1 MKTSKTHAYRS
12 RGGIDIYRAS
22 IGIDYADATCEL
34 VTALDSRPG
43 VLLSSSYEYPGRYT
57 RWDIGFTNPP
67 LRISAR
73 GRRVELDALNA
84 RGEVL
89 LSFFRELFARDD
101 DVSCLV
107 SVARQLV
114 YDIQPPEPV
123 LIEEERTRQRSVFTF
138 LRRVIAAFASPD
150 DDFLGLYGAFGY
162 ELAFQ
167 FEAVRSRLVR
177 KAQQRDLVL
186 YLPDT
191 LLTVDL
197 KREVAQ
203 LHYYDF
209 AFDTGAGARS
219 TRSLSRDLAATP
231 FTPVPDTGMRCDHA
245 PGQYEQTVRKALDY
259 FARGDLFETVPGQCF
274 EQACRDA
281 PSAIFRRLQQ
291 QNPAPYGALMN
302 LGEREYLVAASPE
315 MFVRVDGQRVETCPI
330 SGTIARGRDAMEDA
344 EQIRTLLNSAKDEA
358 ELSMC
363 TDVDRNDKARVCEP
377 GSVRVLG
384 RRQLELYSRLIHT
397 VDHVEGTLRPEFDA
411 LDAFLSHAWAVTVT
425 GAPKQRAMQ
434 FIEDHELTP
443 RAWYG
448 GALGCLNFN
457 GSANTGLTI
466 RTMQIRDGIA
476 TVRAGATLLFDSD
489 PAAEE
494 AETRLKAS
502 ALLRALDPAS
512 ALNLVAARREEAP
525 HATRVKVLMVDHQ
538 DSFVHT
544 LGSYLR
550 EAGAELVTVR
560 PAGVAQMLERL
571 QPQLVVLSPG
581 PGTPD
586 DFGMRATLDL
596 CLARGVPV
604 FGVCL
609 GLQGIV
615 EYFGGALRTLDY
627 PMHGKQSELAQA
639 SGFLF
644 EGLARPLK
652 VGRYHSLVAATVPA
666 CLDVC
671 ARTADGKVMAIQ
683 HRRLPIA
690 AVQFHPES
698 ILTLDGDK
706 GRGMIR
712 NVLRN
717 LAAAPMCTKDAV
729 REG

>member
-1 MKTSKTHAYRS
+1 R
-12 RGGIDIYRAS
+12 
-22 IGIDYADATCEL
+22 
-34 VTALDSRPG
+34 
-43 VLLSSSYEYPGRYT
+43 
-57 RWDIGFTNPP
+57 
-67 LRISAR
+67 RI
-73 GRRVELDALNA
+73 EIDALNA

-89 LSFFRELFARDD
+89 LAYVRALVANDD
-101 DVSCLV
+101 DVNLIAAHAQQV
-107 SVARQLV
+107 VFDV
-114 YDIQPPEPV
+114 QPPEPV

-138 LRRVIAAFASPD
+138 LRGMIAAFASPD
-150 DDFLGLYGAFGY
+150 DEFLGLYGAFGY

-167 FEAVRSRLVR
+167 FEGVQLRLPR
-177 KAQQRDLVL
+177 NGKQRDMVL

-191 LLTVDL
+191 LLTVDH

-209 AFDTGAGARS
+209 AFESHEGLHS
-219 TRSLSRDLAATP
+219 TRNLPRDSTQIPFVLAP
-231 FTPVPDTGMRCDHA
+231 EDGMRCDHA
-245 PGQYEQTVRKALDY
+245 PAQYEQTVRRALDY
-259 FARGDLFETVPGQCF
+259 FARGDLFEAVPGQCF
-274 EQACRDA
+274 EQACRDT

-302 LGEREYLVAASPE
+302 LGETEYLVAASPE
-315 MFVRVDGQRVETCPI
+315 MFVRVEGRRVETCPI
-330 SGTIARGRDAMEDA
+330 SGTTARGRDAMEDA
-344 EQIRTLLNSAKDEA
+344 EQIRTLLNSAKDES

-384 RRQLELYSRLIHT
+384 RRQIELYSRLIHT
-397 VDHVEGTLRPEFDA
+397 VDHVEGTLRAEFDA

-425 GAPKQRAMQ
+425 GAPKHNAMQ

-457 GSANTGLTI
+457 GNANTGLTI
-466 RTMQIRDGIA
+466 RTMQIREGVA

-512 ALNLVAARREEAP
+512 ALSLVAACGDKVPQRKY
-525 HATRVKVLMVDHQ
+525 VKVLMVDHQ

-560 PAGVAQMLERL
+560 HTSVAAMLRRFE
-571 QPQLVVLSPG
+571 PQLVVLSPG
-581 PGTPD
+581 PGCPD
-586 DFGMRATLDL
+586 EFDMRATLDL
-596 CLARGVPV
+596 CLAHGVPV

-615 EYFGGALRTLDY
+615 EYFGGALQRLDY
-627 PMHGKQSELAQA
+627 PVHGKQSELAQA
-639 SGFLF
+639 HGFLF
-644 EGLARPLK
+644 EGLPRPLR
-652 VGRYHSLVAATVPA
+652 VGRYHSLVAARVPE
-666 CLDVC
+666 CLEIC
-671 ARTADGKVMAIQ
+671 ARTADGHVMALQ

-712 NVLRN
+712 NVLRT
-717 LAAAPMCTKDAV
+717 LAASVPDRDVAA
-729 REG
+729 REA